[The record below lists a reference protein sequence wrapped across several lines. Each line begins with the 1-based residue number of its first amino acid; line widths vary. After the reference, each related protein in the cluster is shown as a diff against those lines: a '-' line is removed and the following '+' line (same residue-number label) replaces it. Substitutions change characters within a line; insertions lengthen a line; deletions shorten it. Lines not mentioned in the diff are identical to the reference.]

1 MLGVITLAV
10 MTRSIHVNSS
20 FWLDEAAQAIESAR
34 PFTEQFQIVP
44 DFQPPLYHVIVH
56 FWMSFG
62 GKAEWWL
69 RLTSII
75 PGLITIWIT
84 MLLAKKWFNQ
94 HTALIT
100 GILLASSQFHTFY
113 SQELRPYSLAA
124 CFALLAVYSFSYL
137 DTKPKIA
144 LAGLMFSWI
153 MGCYTTYV
161 FPLIPITLW
170 LVTVFWYQRNSKYL
184 LLATIVTIVAWIPWI
199 PTFVAQLQTGTGLA
213 ADSTVWS
220 QIVSY
225 PWYKSVPL
233 TFFKFLIGRIPFSAS
248 IPNMM
253 MYTIMGIIA
262 IRGII
267 VPKHYPAWKIVGMLI
282 GVPILISFML
292 SFFVPIL
299 DPKRVLYSLPFLY
312 MLIAASI
319 PDKPKGAFILVFLL
333 MINMSGLAQY
343 GQNPDVQREPWRDAI
358 STITR
363 EIHQSDQ
370 VVFAFPQAFAPW
382 LWYADSTIPTMTMPI
397 AQPLIE
403 NRYIVFDYLMDMTD
417 PHRQIYAALQDSG
430 YYEASFLQYPGIGK
444 IRFFSK
450 ASPVA
455 RRLP

>member
-1 MLGVITLAV
+1 M
-10 MTRSIHVNSS
+10 
-20 FWLDEAAQAIESAR
+20 
-34 PFTEQFQIVP
+34 
-44 DFQPPLYHVIVH
+44 
-56 FWMSFG
+56 
-62 GKAEWWL
+62 
-69 RLTSII
+69 
-75 PGLITIWIT
+75 
-84 MLLAKKWFNQ
+84 
-94 HTALIT
+94 
-100 GILLASSQFHTFY
+100 
-113 SQELRPYSLAA
+113 
-124 CFALLAVYSFSYL
+124 
-137 DTKPKIA
+137 
-144 LAGLMFSWI
+144 
-153 MGCYTTYV
+153 
-161 FPLIPITLW
+161 
-170 LVTVFWYQRNSKYL
+170 
-184 LLATIVTIVAWIPWI
+184 AWIPWI

-253 MYTIMGIIA
+253 MYAIMGIIA

-267 VPKHYPAWKIVGMLI
+267 VTKHYPAWKVVGMLI

-319 PDKPKGAFILVFLL
+319 PDKPKGAFILVILL

-358 STITR
+358 STITH
-363 EIHQSDQ
+363 EIYQSDQ

-397 AQPLIE
+397 EQPLTE